1 MIFAPTYNERI
12 TIEPLLDALLRLP
25 EHCDVLIVD
34 DGSADGTLEVL
45 IARAAA
51 ELRLRVI
58 ARPAKLGV
66 GSAHKLAW
74 SHARAQGYA
83 RIATLDADLSH
94 DPSDVSR
101 LLALLDQGADVAL
114 ESRFMP
120 GGGLA
125 YRGGRLILSRG
136 SNIAARWLLR
146 LSITEYTL
154 RCVLPS

>member
-1 MIFAPTYNERI
+1 MP
-12 TIEPLLDALLRLP
+12 
-25 EHCDVLIVD
+25 
-34 DGSADGTLEVL
+34 
-45 IARAAA
+45 
-51 ELRLRVI
+51 
-58 ARPAKLGV
+58 
-66 GSAHKLAW
+66 
-74 SHARAQGYA
+74 
-83 RIATLDADLSH
+83 DLSH